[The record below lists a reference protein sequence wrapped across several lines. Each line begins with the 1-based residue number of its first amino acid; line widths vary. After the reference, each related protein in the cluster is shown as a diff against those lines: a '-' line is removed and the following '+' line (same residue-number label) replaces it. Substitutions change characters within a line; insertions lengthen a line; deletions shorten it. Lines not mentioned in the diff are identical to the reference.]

1 MNATLTFVAFK
12 LRPIQTSVGALPF
25 KTTQYR
31 HSGAFNFKASNMMP
45 LKAESTTIKIFADK
59 HGENA
64 QSWLSYIKT
73 LLWKTK
79 FFWKIGSSC
88 LNITLTSASIYLTRT
103 SRLV

>member
-45 LKAESTTIKIFADK
+45 LKAKSTSIKIFADK
-59 HGENA
+59 HRENA
-64 QSWLSYIKT
+64 QNWLSYIKIHFYGKPNFLENWQF
-73 LLWKTK
+73 LLKHHTH
-79 FFWKIGSSC
+79 FC
-88 LNITLTSASIYLTRT
+88 LNLLN
-103 SRLV
+103 